1 MEKVMVDWSAVGS
14 ASSRTALRGIFE
26 GMGREPRARAA
37 FWAKLIERRS
47 VSVPD
52 HLLVVSDLSKLARR
66 FQAVGAHAWTSAI
79 RESCPYIVAL
89 VRTHLDKSYAA
100 LVDDLMQASAH
111 RLVVCDFTPSRSAE
125 LVPCLSKALAAR
137 EATSIVHAAY
147 SALDDSLW
155 LEFGD
160 GLRVSVA
167 WAEVGVDKEAQGLV
181 MESASAAE
189 DLASVE
195 FLQASGEIFDVDA
208 GLLRALADK
217 KHASRVAA
225 RATRSR
231 QTVGDRARAKRQAA
245 GMTQGE
251 AAKRSGLDQGMIS
264 KLERGRHRP
273 RFDTLSRYAGALGL
287 TVSELLAEA

>member
-1 MEKVMVDWSAVGS
+1 MDKINVDWSAVGS
-14 ASSRTALRGIFE
+14 ASSRAALRGIFE
-26 GMGREPRARAA
+26 GMGREPRAKEA
-37 FWAKLIERRS
+37 FWAKLVERRA
-47 VSVPD
+47 VAVPD
-52 HLLVVSDLSKLARR
+52 HLLVVSDLSRLAKS
-66 FQAVGAHAWTSAI
+66 FQAVGTHAWTSAI
-79 RESCPYIVAL
+79 RQSSPYIVAL

-100 LVDDLMQASAH
+100 LVDDLMQASVH

-125 LVPCLSKALAAR
+125 LVPCLSKALAAQ

-147 SALDDSLW
+147 SAVDDSLW

-160 GLRVSVA
+160 GLRASVA
-167 WAEVGVDKEAQGLV
+167 WGEVGVDEQQLGLL
-181 MESASAAE
+181 METASSAE

-208 GLLRALADK
+208 GLLRARVDK

-225 RATRSR
+225 RATQSR
-231 QTVGDRARAKRQAA
+231 QTVGDRAKARRQAV
-245 GMTQGE
+245 GMTQTE
-251 AAKRSGLDQGMIS
+251 VAEQSGLDQALIS
-264 KLERGRHRP
+264 KLERGKHRP